1 MEEEL
6 DPVLTAPSALHAMSR
21 RVGLPTNILL
31 TICRVAFLTIGS
43 NMRVLRPD
51 RRA

>member
-1 MEEEL
+1 M
-6 DPVLTAPSALHAMSR
+6 LTAPSAPDAMSR
-21 RVGLPTNILL
+21 RAGLLTNILL

-43 NMRVLRPD
+43 DMRVLRPD